1 MLSASRGAL
10 VALQAR
16 DFERAVAFYKE
27 VLGLPM
33 TFRHESYWAEFQAPG
48 LAIGIAAA
56 GDDAVVGGGT
66 ISLCFEV
73 RAIDSVVAGLRS
85 RGISFLGPVRDT
97 FHGKEA
103 YFTDSEGNP
112 IVLHEAAGAAAAPA
126 SKKGGGGPGRSKPA
140 PAKARKSAKPAS
152 AKTAKNARAAKPPK
166 GAKPARTTAKKSAP
180 ARRTSPSGGSSRGRS
195 SRRGRR

>member
-48 LAIGIAAA
+48 LSIGIEAA

-73 RAIDSVVAGLRS
+73 RAIDNVVDGLRS

-112 IVLHEAAGAAAAPA
+112 IVLHESAGAAAGALAGAPA
-126 SKKGGGGPGRSKPA
+126 SKTARGTSPRSKPRA
-140 PAKARKSAKPAS
+140 AKEAKARKSAKPAS
-152 AKTAKNARAAKPPK
+152 AKGAKAARA
-166 GAKPARTTAKKSAP
+166 TAKKSVP
-180 ARRTSPSGGSSRGRS
+180 AKRTSPRGKSSRGRS